1 MKRVIEMRDD
11 VVFYLK
17 MFPLK
22 SIHPQAYSKS
32 KTIVCEKHRSNENA
46 IKLLEDVY
54 AKKSI
59 PEPEC
64 DTDVV
69 DKNIALAQRLG
80 IRSTPTIVF
89 ENGKVVSGAM
99 KAEQLIKLIDRIQT
113 N

>member
-1 MKRVIEMRDD
+1 MKKVLEMRDD

-17 MFPLK
+17 MFPLT

-32 KTIVCEKHRSNENA
+32 KTIVCEKRRSNEKA

-59 PEPEC
+59 PEPDC
-64 DTDVV
+64 DTDAI
-69 DKNIALAQRLG
+69 DKNIELAERLG

-89 ENGKVVSGAM
+89 GDGRVINGAI
-99 KAEQLIKLIDRIQT
+99 KAEQIIKLLDKRQ
-113 N
+113 